1 MKTLAITLKQHT
13 PLIHF
18 QHSQKGATLRATEV
32 KPKLDR
38 FVLTALG
45 NGNYEAGIEE
55 AKNKGWLIGKKCEH
69 PALNYKI
76 KIEAGD
82 NHDIEIPYIGTR
94 LKNNKTV
101 HECENYPM
109 LLSNMGGK
117 EDKEGLVNFSFYE
130 TIEVTI
136 TIINKN
142 KAVEEEIFDTIK
154 SNIKLFFAHNNFGQR
169 SSKGFGSFTVC
180 KINEE
185 DVSWKHAEVYDR
197 VRFMRYKNVS
207 TEIDYD
213 TIKKI
218 FDVIDFYWKWLK
230 SGINYTK
237 RRCNNGNITRSDADR
252 YKKSYLYE
260 YLKSKGKTWEKRKV
274 KTGLNLECVRP
285 AGETTVPNDNPAF
298 FARAHL
304 GCPINGFTYK
314 IPQGILLPNGKEK
327 NETVEV
333 SIEHN
338 NANIE
343 RIPSPITF
351 KPVLH
356 ELSNGDKVVSIYI
369 LIDKEKI
376 NALYSANDTTFTFTN
391 NATGSTTTLPLFI
404 NDDNNRY
411 AIDLKELIT
420 DFHRTFTRSD
430 NKQVMHPFDFN
441 GNSILGN
448 EIDVILQATP
458 EKK

>member
-1 MKTLAITLKQHT
+1 
-13 PLIHF
+13 
-18 QHSQKGATLRATEV
+18 
-32 KPKLDR
+32 
-38 FVLTALG
+38 
-45 NGNYEAGIEE
+45 
-55 AKNKGWLIGKKCEH
+55 
-69 PALNYKI
+69 
-76 KIEAGD
+76 
-82 NHDIEIPYIGTR
+82 
-94 LKNNKTV
+94 
-101 HECENYPM
+101 M

-117 EDKEGLVNFSFYE
+117 ENKDELVNFSFHK
-130 TIEVTI
+130 TVEVRI
-136 TIINKN
+136 TIINKD
-142 KAVEEEIFDTIK
+142 KVVEEDIYKKIE
-154 SNIKLFFAHNNFGQR
+154 SNIKQFFAHNNFGQR

-185 DVSWKHAEVYDR
+185 DVSWKHAEVYDG

-237 RRCNNGNITRSDADR
+237 RRCNNGNITRSGADR
-252 YKKSYLYE
+252 YKKSHLYN
-260 YLKSKGKTWEKRKV
+260 YLKSKGKTWEKREV

-314 IPQGILLPNGKEK
+314 IPQGKLLPESNEEK
-327 NETVEV
+327 YEEIEV
-333 SIEHN
+333 SIEHD

-356 ELSNGDKVVSIYI
+356 ILSNGDKVVSIYI

-391 NATGSTTTLPLFI
+391 NATGSTTRLPLFI

-430 NKQVMHPFDFN
+430 NKQVMHPFDFK
-441 GNSILGN
+441 GNSILKN
-448 EIDVILQATP
+448 KIDIILQVTP
-458 EKK
+458 SKI